1 MSILHPPP
9 PLSGVADAARGCP
22 LIDSF
27 GRQIRYLR
35 LSVTDRCDLRCVYC
49 LPAQARFLPRAAIP
63 SLDELATLADVF
75 ITAGIR
81 RIRLTG
87 GEPLVRRGVTTL
99 VARLG
104 GLVARGMLDELTL
117 TTNGTQL
124 ARHAD
129 ALAAAGV
136 RRVNVSLDSLDPGRF
151 AALTRGGRLDQVL
164 AGIDAAQA
172 AGLHVKLNTVAL
184 AGEIEHEIDRL
195 IRFAHGRG
203 MDLTLIEVMP
213 LGETGADRR
222 DQHLPLGH
230 VHAELARRWTLTDLP
245 DRTAGPARY
254 VRIAETGGR
263 LGFITPL
270 SHNFC
275 ESCDRVRV
283 SATGRLYTCLGHD
296 GAVDLLPALRA
307 GGAAAAED
315 AIRRALLLKPR
326 GHDFVVD
333 RTRVQGIGRHMAA
346 LGG

>member
-1 MSILHPPP
+1 MSILHPRPRR
-9 PLSGVADAARGCP
+9 SGMADAARACP
-22 LIDSF
+22 LIDGF
-27 GRQIRYLR
+27 GRQVRYLR

-49 LPAQARFLPRAAIP
+49 LPARASFLPRAAIP

-75 ITAGIR
+75 IAAGIR

-87 GEPLVRRGVTTL
+87 GEPLARRGVMTL

-104 GLVARGMLDELTL
+104 RLVARGTLDELTL

-124 ARHAD
+124 DHHAE

-151 AALTRGGRLDQVL
+151 AALTRGGRLDRVL

-213 LGETGADRR
+213 LGDTGADRR
-222 DQHLPLGH
+222 DQHLPLGR
-230 VHAELARRWTLTDLP
+230 VRADLARRWTLTDLP

-283 SATGRLYTCLGHD
+283 SAAGRLYTCLGHE
-296 GAVDLLPALRA
+296 GSVDLLPALRA
-307 GGAAAAED
+307 GGAIAAD
-315 AIRRALLLKPR
+315 DVIRRALLLKPR

>member
-9 PLSGVADAARGCP
+9 RLSADAVRLCP
-22 LIDSF
+22 LIDAF
-27 GRQIRYLR
+27 GRQVRYLR

-49 LPAQARFLPRAAIP
+49 LPARATFLPRAAIP

-75 ITAGIR
+75 IAAGIR

-87 GEPLVRRGVTTL
+87 GEPLVRRGVMTL

-104 GLVARGMLDELTL
+104 ALVGRGTLDELTL

-151 AALTRGGRLDQVL
+151 AALTRGGDLDQVL

-184 AGEIEHEIDRL
+184 AGEIGHQIDGL

-213 LGETGADRR
+213 LGETGTDRR
-222 DQHLPLGH
+222 DQHLPLSRFR
-230 VHAELARRWTLTDLP
+230 AELGHRWTLTNLP

-254 VRIAETGGR
+254 VRIEETGGR

-283 SATGRLYTCLGHD
+283 SAAGRLYTCLGHE
-296 GAVDLLPALRA
+296 GAVDLLPALRG

-315 AIRRALLLKPR
+315 VIRRALLLKPR

-333 RTRVQGIGRHMAA
+333 RDRVQGIGRHMAA